1 MCSVNS
7 KTSPASK
14 NSVPIR
20 HKAPDPERPDRSL
33 ISFPRH
39 GVLSGNSMTKRCVL
53 NAFIRHFHIF
63 HIRHLICP
71 PRFSISI
78 VFNFSWDGCNTQE
91 KWKTEVMQNLGANK
105 VHYGKC
111 GSGLWTL
118 GIWIINIAWKN
129 MDLPTLTWSTNCA
142 WVVFG
147 IIHRDKR
154 MIISCCLE
162 LTWLTKYSGLHE
174 IIQSRLI

>member
-14 NSVPIR
+14 NSVPIH
-20 HKAPDPERPDRSL
+20 HKAPDPKRPDRSL

-63 HIRHLICP
+63 HIMHLICP
-71 PRFSISI
+71 PKFCISF

-91 KWKTEVMQNLGANK
+91 KWKTKVKQNFGGAGVGGGGQIRCIMGGDVEVA
-105 VHYGKC
+105 YGLL
-111 GSGLWTL
+111 GSGSS
-118 GIWIINIAWKN
+118 
-129 MDLPTLTWSTNCA
+129 M
-142 WVVFG
+142 
-147 IIHRDKR
+147 H
-154 MIISCCLE
+154 MSCCLE
-162 LTWLTKYSGLHE
+162 LTWLTKCSDLYQ
-174 IIQSRLI
+174 IIQSSLMI

>member
-14 NSVPIR
+14 NSVPIH

-33 ISFPRH
+33 ISFSRH

-71 PRFSISI
+71 PKFSISI

-111 GSGLWTL
+111 GSGVWTL
-118 GIWIINIAWKN
+118 GIRIINIPWKN
-129 MDLPTLTWSTNCA
+129 MDLPTLTVHKLRLSGVWNYH
-142 WVVFG
+142 W
-147 IIHRDKR
+147 DER
-154 MIISCCLE
+154 MSSCLE
-162 LTWLTKYSGLHE
+162 LTWLTKCSDLYQ
-174 IIQSRLI
+174 IIQSSLMI